1 MLLEED
7 KMKQRWQ
14 EYMNDLYGSEK
25 EKKIFDRPLQLKHK
39 SKITDDEILKAI
51 KSLKSNKAAGHD
63 EIPIE
68 YIKSAGATT
77 RKDVVKLIQRIY
89 EGERIPEEWLT
100 TIFVPIPKKEW
111 NTEMRGAP
119 YNCFD
124 PTCHEDSSKG
134 DLQPNV

>member
-1 MLLEED
+1 MTYRKWERE
-7 KMKQRWQ
+7 
-14 EYMNDLYGSEK
+14 
-25 EKKIFDRPLQLKHK
+25 KIFDRPPQLKHK
-39 SKITDDEILKAI
+39 SKVTDAEILKAI
-51 KSLKSNKAAGHD
+51 KSLKSNKAAEHD
-63 EIPIE
+63 GIPIE

-77 RKDVVKLIQRIY
+77 QKDVVKLIQRIY

-100 TIFVPIPKKEW
+100 TIFVPIPKNEW

-134 DLQPNV
+134 DLQPNL